1 MLNDKEQNSVQIE
14 FFFFFFLLRR
24 SLKYKEICKLYN
36 AKIESKWES
45 EFLKIKLW
53 QTENTDYKKKI
64 LRDKCISSKNLL
76 TYRNGS
82 NLASNTHFKKCNF
95 K

>member
-1 MLNDKEQNSVQIE
+1 MLNDKEQNSVQTEI
-14 FFFFFFLLRR
+14 FFFFLLRL

-53 QTENTDYKKKI
+53 QTENTDYKKK
-64 LRDKCISSKNLL
+64 
-76 TYRNGS
+76 
-82 NLASNTHFKKCNF
+82 F
-95 K
+95 